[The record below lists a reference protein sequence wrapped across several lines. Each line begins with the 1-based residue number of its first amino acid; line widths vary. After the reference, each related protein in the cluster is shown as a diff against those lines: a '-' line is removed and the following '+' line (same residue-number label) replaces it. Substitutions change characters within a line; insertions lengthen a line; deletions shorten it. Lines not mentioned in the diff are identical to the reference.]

1 MEDIIF
7 KRRSIRLFKKQE
19 IPEEILRKI
28 LLAGMWAPSPKN
40 RQPWK
45 MIAALGKS
53 KEIMLSLMK
62 EGIDRAERGEGI
74 ITGSKEYIANARY
87 TMKCMA
93 AAPVTVFIT
102 HPEGR
107 SLREDWSAA
116 EKIHEL
122 SDVQSIGAAAENMAL
137 IAAEMGI
144 GSLWN
149 GNIFFAYDE
158 LKKLAGCGRNG
169 ACHELRL
176 SGASSVPAE
185 PEKRR
190 GCHRDPAVRR
200 AGGKVYFL

>member
-1 MEDIIF
+1 
-7 KRRSIRLFKKQE
+7 
-19 IPEEILRKI
+19 
-28 LLAGMWAPSPKN
+28 
-40 RQPWK
+40 
-45 MIAALGKS
+45 
-53 KEIMLSLMK
+53 
-62 EGIDRAERGEGI
+62 
-74 ITGSKEYIANARY
+74 
-87 TMKCMA
+87 MKCMA

-158 LKKLAGCGRNG
+158 LKNWLDAGEMVLAMSFGYP
-169 ACHELRL
+169 AHHL
-176 SGASSVPAE
+176 SPLNRKKEEDVIE
-185 PEKRR
+185 IRR
-190 GCHRDPAVRR
+190 
-200 AGGKVYFL
+200 

>member
-122 SDVQSIGAAAENMAL
+122 SDVQAIGAAAENMAL
-137 IAAEMGI
+137 MAAEMGI

-158 LKKLAGCGRNG
+158 LKNWLDAGEMVLAMSFGY
-169 ACHELRL
+169 
-176 SGASSVPAE
+176 PAHHPSPLNRKKE
-185 PEKRR
+185 EDVIEIRR
-190 GCHRDPAVRR
+190 
-200 AGGKVYFL
+200 

>member
-62 EGIDRAERGEGI
+62 EGIDRSERGEGI
-74 ITGSKEYIANARY
+74 ITGSKEYIANAKY

-116 EKIHEL
+116 E
-122 SDVQSIGAAAENMAL
+122 NMAL
-137 IAAEMGI
+137 MAAEMGI

-158 LKKLAGCGRNG
+158 LKNWLDAGEMVLAMSFGY
-169 ACHELRL
+169 
-176 SGASSVPAE
+176 PAHHPSPLNRKKE
-185 PEKRR
+185 EDVIEIRR
-190 GCHRDPAVRR
+190 
-200 AGGKVYFL
+200 